1 MAHFHP
7 RDGEMRHAIA
17 TANTTTGEG
26 ITMRTSGMSV
36 QTVTPKGS
44 SVAICIPTYSGRS
57 LLTLIGVR
65 RSSVEYQPK
74 EAVFQQGDI
83 ADAVF
88 YIESGT
94 VQIAVLSDQGKE
106 GVVAMLGA
114 GDFFGEGCL
123 AGQDIQLASATAHT
137 AATIMRIEKAAM
149 TRALQEQ
156 PAFAE
161 RFTAFL
167 LANKLQVEADLVDQL
182 FNSSERR
189 LARLLLLL
197 ANFGKAGKAEIVIP
211 KISQESLA
219 ARVGTTRSR
228 INFFMNKF
236 RKLGMIEY
244 DGYVKVHASLLNIID
259 HEARA

>member
-1 MAHFHP
+1 MAHFQP
-7 RDGEMRHAIA
+7 RDGGMRHAA
-17 TANTTTGEG
+17 VSANTAIGKG
-26 ITMRTSGMSV
+26 ITMQTTGMSV
-36 QTVTPKGS
+36 QTVTPQGS
-44 SVAICIPTYSGRS
+44 SVAIRVPSFSSPS
-57 LLTLIGVR
+57 LLTLVGAR
-65 RSSVEYQPK
+65 RNSAEYQPK

-83 ADAVF
+83 ADTVF

-94 VQIAVLSDQGKE
+94 VQMAVLSDQGKE

-123 AGQDIQLASATAHT
+123 AGQEFQLASATAQSV
-137 AATIMRIEKAAM
+137 ATILRIEKTAM
-149 TRALQEQ
+149 IRALHEQ
-156 PAFAE
+156 PAFSE
-161 RFTAFL
+161 RFMAFL
-167 LANKLQVEADLVDQL
+167 LTNKIQVEADLVDQL

-244 DGYVKVHASLLNIID
+244 DGYVKVHASLLSIID